1 MINPF
6 QQIPGV
12 VPNNPAMEQMGQ
24 LFGMAQALQNPQ
36 AAVID
41 QMMGNN
47 EQLQQVMQYIG
58 QHGNDAQ
65 AAFYAYAKE
74 NGIDSSQ
81 VDNALNQAKQMI
93 NQMTGR

>member
-24 LFGMAQALQNPQ
+24 MFGLAQAMQNPQ
-36 AAVID
+36 VAVG

-47 EQLQQVMQYIG
+47 DQMKQVMQYIRE
-58 QHGNDAQ
+58 HGGDPKS
-65 AAFYAYAKE
+65 AFYALAKE
-74 NGIDSSQ
+74 RGADPSG
-81 VDNALNQAKQMI
+81 VLKQAQDMM
-93 NQMTGR
+93 NQMTRR